1 MNSAHVGDTGTIL
14 QKIVTDNGVVVDISS
29 AIVKNL
35 IIIDAAGVCSI
46 LAGSFETDGTDGIL
60 NFVSTLGT
68 WTRRGIASEQVQ
80 LTMPSGS
87 WSSDIFSRRIEDK
100 LIC

>member
-29 AIVKNL
+29 ASIKNL
-35 IIIDAAGVCSI
+35 IIVDAAGVCST
-46 LAGSFETDGTDGIL
+46 LAGTFDTDGTDGTL
-60 NFVSTLGT
+60 NFTTTSGT
-68 WTRRGIASEQVQ
+68 WTKKGIATEQVQ

-87 WSSDIFSRRIEDK
+87 WSSDLFRRRIEEK
-100 LIC
+100 LVC